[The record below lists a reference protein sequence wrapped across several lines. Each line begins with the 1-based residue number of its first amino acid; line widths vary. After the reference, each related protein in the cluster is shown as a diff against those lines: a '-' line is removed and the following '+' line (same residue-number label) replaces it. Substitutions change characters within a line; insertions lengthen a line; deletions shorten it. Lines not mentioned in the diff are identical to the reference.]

1 MRKGLLVDNDN
12 LSKQEENTNVLKG
25 ASLFPVSG
33 LENDL
38 ENENEENVLKIEIEL
53 ELENINSTG
62 IEIEIEI
69 KKINSLIEN
78 IKVDEE
84 ALRSD
89 IQNRGVVDYSIMNY
103 NQLAKEQQ
111 LEPLE
116 LGGLESAL
124 DSIKEG
130 FKYVI
135 NNKKEILMKAWNK
148 LVELYNYFL
157 KLLSNFWKKTKLAI
171 NQFRNYPKQVAD
183 MLSVFPTSDPVD
195 LTKLSKETKEA
206 VLRSFSMFAL
216 MRETKKFSLG
226 RTTDMEVL
234 RDTFSDKMF
243 IDTDSIVETGIMPK
257 RDVEILN
264 YLSNPDILNKNFNP
278 VSVSNTGGFK
288 ISFNNCMPL
297 NFLGER
303 VFFLFAD
310 KAVDIFNKSLT
321 DTTKPEDNFRIAVE
335 SSTIN
340 DKALKELVIDLGTY
354 GDIVAVTKLL
364 GEFLND
370 GATKAVDKQIKD
382 IDKLDKKL
390 AELNKAWHTVQSS
403 NLEVVEKEIK
413 KYNSIYAILKTVIE
427 LNITMSLNL
436 NKDLT
441 RTLGMIAS
449 DSKMNE
455 GVK

>member
-1 MRKGLLVDNDN
+1 MRKGLLVDNN
-12 LSKQEENTNVLKG
+12 LPKEVNINVLTG

-38 ENENEENVLKIEIEL
+38 ENNEENVLKIEIEL
-53 ELENINSTG
+53 ELDNINNTG
-62 IEIEIEI
+62 FEIEIEI
-69 KKINSLIEN
+69 KRINSLIEN

-84 ALRSD
+84 ALKSD
-89 IQNRGVVDYSIMNY
+89 IQNKGVIDYSIMNY

-116 LGGLESAL
+116 LGGLQGAL

-135 NNKKEILMKAWNK
+135 DNKKEILMKAWNK

-157 KLLSNFWKKTKLAI
+157 KLLSNFWKKSKLAI
-171 NQFRNYPKQVAD
+171 SQFRNYPKQVMD
-183 MLSVFPTSDPVD
+183 MLSVFPSSDPVAVD
-195 LTKLSKETKEA
+195 LLSKETKEA

-234 RDTFSDKMF
+234 RETFSDKMF
-243 IDTDSIVETGIMPK
+243 IDTDKIIETGIMPK
-257 RDVEILN
+257 RDVELLN

-278 VSVSNTGGFK
+278 VSMSNAGNFK
-288 ISFNNCMPL
+288 ISFSNCMPL
-297 NFLGER
+297 NFLGTR
-303 VFFLFAD
+303 AFFLFAD
-310 KAVDIFNKSLT
+310 KAVDVFSKSMT
-321 DTTKPEDNFRIAVE
+321 DTQNPDDNFKIAVE

-354 GDIVAVTKLL
+354 GDVVAVVKLL

-370 GATKAVDKQIKD
+370 GATKAIDKQIKD
-382 IDKLDKKL
+382 IDKLDTKL
-390 AELNKAWHTVQSS
+390 VELNKAWHTVQST

-413 KYNSIYAILKTVIE
+413 KYNAIYAILKSVIE

-441 RTLGMIAS
+441 RTLGLVAN
-449 DSKMNE
+449 DTKMNE
-455 GVK
+455 KTGGK